1 MDGGL
6 PPWGLVKE
14 RAMSSL
20 CPETFYMSRQ
30 GEGNLM
36 LFSDLDLTSYA
47 RTELSGRRRGEGG
60 TSLPDSV
67 EEAMGVIIYMA
78 TLATDENTQM
88 RREALHRRET
98 QWGRPFQRVKE
109 GVNLF
114 YVTNK
119 RVAET

>member
-47 RTELSGRRRGEGG
+47 RTELSGRRRGDGG
-60 TSLPDSV
+60 KSLLDRV
-67 EEAMGVIIYMA
+67 DATMGVILSLI
-78 TLATDENTQM
+78 
-88 RREALHRRET
+88 HI
-98 QWGRPFQRVKE
+98 
-109 GVNLF
+109 
-114 YVTNK
+114 
-119 RVAET
+119 